1 MKKPAFKGGDNAL
14 IRGVRQQL
22 LEISKAL
29 QVRHGLTIEEAREQA
44 LQIILGGRDTAP
56 VGKMPRADT
65 DLRKAGVVWKP
76 LAEAAAGFGISRRTL
91 ERWARYGCA
100 LPLLSG
106 HVSLIKLKTRPAHRY
121 GRPGKLVSL
130 EQVQKLLITR
140 VRVAGPGRRLPAAR
154 SEIDKVPPITPQLAS
169 NMWRCTRAITLLRG
183 VTDAV
188 MLDRTQMQ
196 VGLLIRKVKASAA
209 NR

>member
-1 MKKPAFKGGDNAL
+1 MKKPAFKVGDNAL
-14 IRGVRQQL
+14 IQGLRQQL

-29 QVRHGLTIEEAREQA
+29 QVRHGFTIEEAREQA
-44 LQIILGGRDTAP
+44 LHIILGGRDTTA
-56 VGKMPRADT
+56 VTKMPRADT

-100 LPLLSG
+100 LPLNSG
-106 HVSLIKLKTRPAHRY
+106 HVSFIKLKTRPAHRH

-130 EQVQKLLITR
+130 EQVQKLLY
-140 VRVAGPGRRLPAAR
+140 VRAKVAGPGRKLPAVR
-154 SEIDKVPPITPQLAS
+154 GEIVSVPPITPQLAS
-169 NMWRCTRAITLLRG
+169 NMWRCSRAITLLRG
-183 VTDAV
+183 VTDAD

-196 VGLLIRKVKASAA
+196 VGLLIRKRKAPVAS
-209 NR
+209 